1 VADRKFDLVETIS
14 NLLKRIEEGRQTLR
28 AQGGIFEEF
37 RSAVERRERA
47 FELWRVSMSAPLPE
61 GEPARGEAERERE
74 SLKFEYERLNK
85 ESTSL
90 FHKQGEIVAFVGPFA
105 NDVALLADRLPL
117 TPEWNAYRGAI
128 QRLSVST
135 VAAWHPPTSPDLGTL
150 ELRLIEMLALA
161 AERPPRHH
169 AASGANREPDRR
181 IGSAQAIEQAC
192 GEETCRR
199 AGREN

>member
-74 SLKFEYERLNK
+74 SLKWETREIAASVRRSSPVRTRSCSLGIARNRSGDHAFSTDGANTSITLNL
-85 ESTSL
+85 SPASA
-90 FHKQGEIVAFVGPFA
+90 ININA
-105 NDVALLADRLPL
+105 PL
-117 TPEWNAYRGAI
+117 
-128 QRLSVST
+128 
-135 VAAWHPPTSPDLGTL
+135 PPTVPALSPTALAITAIGL
-150 ELRLIEMLALA
+150 LALA
-161 AERPPRHH
+161 RS
-169 AASGANREPDRR
+169 AARVFVRCADPTLG
-181 IGSAQAIEQAC
+181 
-192 GEETCRR
+192 
-199 AGREN
+199 